1 MPCVKGL
8 FFMLF
13 NLFLVDLHYLSQAM
27 PVRTL
32 VIISLSLLFGCI
44 QSYSE
49 KSKASV
55 FTNAEYGAVVSAN
68 PLASEAGM
76 RILKEGGNAF
86 DAAIATFM
94 SLAVVC
100 PRAGNIGGGG
110 FMVYYTENGLAG
122 SLDFREKAPLLAS
135 RDMYLDDNGEPIE
148 GMTLLGALSVGVPG
162 SVAGMEAI
170 HNKFGSLEWTKLLLP
185 SISLAENGF
194 ALSKRQAALL
204 NEHYDVLLA
213 QNGEGFYL
221 FPEVPVKEGDRIYAK
236 KLSKTLQLIANQG
249 KSAFYSG
256 QVAEDLVATVN
267 SRGGIISMEDLKRY
281 KVVWRDPIHM
291 NFMDYTVISMPPP
304 SSGGIALAQL
314 LYGFDYMEGKKNA
327 YNSSAFIHLNTELE
341 RLVYADRADYL
352 GDPDF
357 VYNPIEM
364 LLDTSYLKERFE
376 KIYLKRATSSQDVK
390 TGAVDEIESVET
402 THISVIDRWGNA
414 VAITTTLNGN
424 YGSKLAT
431 EEGGFLLNNQMDD
444 FSIKPGY
451 PNQFGLVG
459 NEQNSI
465 ESGKRMLSSMTPT
478 IVIKNGRPVLIAGT
492 PGGSTII
499 TSVYQT
505 ILSTLVYNYPSQE
518 AINLPKYHSQWL
530 PDKLYYEENRSDSL
544 LLDSL
549 ISLGHHLDTKPVL
562 GKMKVI
568 RIDYGMV
575 DAAGDTL
582 RSDDRAMVE

>member
-1 MPCVKGL
+1 
-8 FFMLF
+8 MLVRTATILL
-13 NLFLVDLHYLSQAM
+13 LFL
-27 PVRTL
+27 
-32 VIISLSLLFGCI
+32 LLGCI
-44 QSYSE
+44 HIIPDKNERSI
-49 KSKASV
+49 
-55 FTNAEYGAVVSAN
+55 FTNAEYGAIVSSH

-76 RILKEGGNAF
+76 KILKEGGNAF

-122 SLDFREKAPLLAS
+122 SLDFREKAPLLAF
-135 RDMYLDDNGEPIE
+135 RDMYLDVDGNPIE
-148 GMTLLGALSVGVPG
+148 GLSLTGALSVGVPG

-170 HNKFGSLEWTKLLLP
+170 YEEFGSLDWTNLLLP
-185 SISLAENGF
+185 AISLAENGF
-194 ALSKRQAALL
+194 SLSKRQAALL
-204 NEHYDVLLA
+204 NEHYDVLHA
-213 QNGEGFYL
+213 QNGAGFYL

-236 KLSKTLQLIANQG
+236 KLSKTLQLIADQG
-249 KSAFYSG
+249 KDAFYMG
-256 QVAEDLVATVN
+256 PVAEDLVETVRSN
-267 SRGGIISMEDLKRY
+267 GGIISMEDLEAY
-281 KVVWRDPIHM
+281 EAVWREPLEMH
-291 NFMDYTVISMPPP
+291 FMDYIVISMPPP
-304 SSGGIALAQL
+304 SSGGIALGQL
-314 LYGFDYMEGKKNA
+314 LYGFDYMEGKNNA
-327 YNSSAFIHLNTELE
+327 YNSSAFIHLNTELQ
-341 RLVYADRADYL
+341 RRVYADRAEYL

-364 LLDTSYLKERFE
+364 LLNPPYLKERFDM
-376 KIYLKRATSSQDVK
+376 IYHERATSSQEVK
-390 TGAVDEIESVET
+390 KGAVDEIESVET

-424 YGSKLAT
+424 YGSKLAAKK
-431 EEGGFLLNNQMDD
+431 GGYFLNNQMDD

-459 NEQNSI
+459 NEQNAI

-478 IVIKNGRPVLIAGT
+478 IVIENGIPVLIAGT

-505 ILSTLVYNYPSQE
+505 ILATLVYDYPCQE

-530 PDKLYYEENRSDSL
+530 PDVLFYEENRSDSI

-549 ISLGHHLDTKPVL
+549 IALGHSLDHKPAL

-568 RIDYGMV
+568 RINNKML

-582 RSDDRAMVE
+582 RSDDKAMVE